1 MVCHSPIMMST
12 EATSENFDETAY
24 LAQNGDVARAIKAG
38 MFASA
43 WDHFI
48 KTGRQEGRR
57 QRLAA
62 RVSEARARK
71 LERLRP
77 YLRPDMPSMIED
89 GRLNFLTRE
98 LRRETR
104 IADTENV
111 SANLYDEEMLKL
123 IETYKD
129 GLILD
134 CGAGRRDI
142 YFENV
147 VNYEIVAY
155 DSTDIVGVGEHLP
168 FESNTFDAVFSIAV
182 LEHVRDPFR
191 CAAEIARVL
200 KRGGRLYCCIP
211 FLQPLHGFPHHYF
224 NATPQGARRLFED
237 LLHVESVEVT
247 RAMHPL
253 WALSWMSAAGAKGS
267 RSQRALRS

>member
-1 MVCHSPIMMST
+1 MMST

-77 YLRPDMPSMIED
+77 YLRPDMPFMIED

-155 DSTDIVGVGEHLP
+155 DSTTSSASV
-168 FESNTFDAVFSIAV
+168 SICLSKAT
-182 LEHVRDPFR
+182 RSMPSSRSRFWNM
-191 CAAEIARVL
+191 CA
-200 KRGGRLYCCIP
+200 IP
-211 FLQPLHGFPHHYF
+211 S
-224 NATPQGARRLFED
+224 AARRRL
-237 LLHVESVEVT
+237 
-247 RAMHPL
+247 RA
-253 WALSWMSAAGAKGS
+253 S
-267 RSQRALRS
+267 

>member
-1 MVCHSPIMMST
+1 MMST

-77 YLRPDMPSMIED
+77 YLRPDMPFMIED

-155 DSTDIVGVGEHLP
+155 VILLQAEGLSLNGVQSSLRGRWRANAHP
-168 FESNTFDAVFSIAV
+168 GIGRAFDLS
-182 LEHVRDPFR
+182 
-191 CAAEIARVL
+191 
-200 KRGGRLYCCIP
+200 GGC
-211 FLQPLHGFPHHYF
+211 GGV
-224 NATPQGARRLFED
+224 NGMRRM
-237 LLHVESVEVT
+237 
-247 RAMHPL
+247 A
-253 WALSWMSAAGAKGS
+253 
-267 RSQRALRS
+267 

>member
-77 YLRPDMPSMIED
+77 YLRPDMPFMIED

-155 DSTDIVGVGEHLP
+155 DSTTSSASV
-168 FESNTFDAVFSIAV
+168 SICLSKAT
-182 LEHVRDPFR
+182 RSMPSSRSRFWNM
-191 CAAEIARVL
+191 CA
-200 KRGGRLYCCIP
+200 IP
-211 FLQPLHGFPHHYF
+211 S
-224 NATPQGARRLFED
+224 AARRRL
-237 LLHVESVEVT
+237 
-247 RAMHPL
+247 RA
-253 WALSWMSAAGAKGS
+253 S
-267 RSQRALRS
+267 